1 MFESDFDR
9 SWRRSRMI
17 FTILSVLFIMIF
29 LAIFGSAAWLS
40 ISCYTSNDPAS
51 MACYMISDRA
61 DVTVRQR

>member
-1 MFESDFDR
+1 
-9 SWRRSRMI
+9 MI